1 VIQQVQTIAQT
12 EPVAG
17 EDEAKDGTS
26 GTKEPSGPSTLTPK
40 GRAKPAVSE
49 SAVTPVRKP
58 SEVSGQEL
66 SSSYGAPKPVPPPR
80 DPSGVFA
87 PAQVPP
93 MIRPDMMGSYTNP
106 QMAPANVPQ
115 GMRQDLSGPY
125 TNPQMAPVG
134 MRQDMSGV
142 YTNPQMAPAML
153 STSMPVL
160 VTPVLQHQL
169 PGSPHDYT
177 LSRSQMATALGLT
190 AILSG
195 LIGSLGTLLL
205 LRNQQGP
212 SSTSL
217 MGQVVSPDNRG
228 VQPMQP
234 PQPPPA
240 MFDAKPSGPSTEPA
254 KQVAVASK
262 PESLPVDSVP
272 VVKPAVRDAKTVY
285 PPLRTLTD
293 PATMPPKQSIWTR
306 PAGAATETTAAKTGD
321 AKPAV
326 GADAKQV
333 AGDAKSATDAKP
345 AVVDSKTPVGAA
357 KPAPD
362 AKTQAPTAKPAGDAK
377 TQAPAG
383 KIPDGLRNPFAM

>member
-1 VIQQVQTIAQT
+1 M
-12 EPVAG
+12 
-17 EDEAKDGTS
+17 
-26 GTKEPSGPSTLTPK
+26 LTPS
-40 GRAKPAVSE
+40 GRAKPMISE

-58 SEVSGQEL
+58 SETSGQEL

-93 MIRPDMMGSYTNP
+93 MVRPEMMGS
-106 QMAPANVPQ
+106 
-115 GMRQDLSGPY
+115 Y

-160 VTPVLQHQL
+160 VTPVLQHQM

-212 SSTSL
+212 SGTSL

-228 VQPMQP
+228 VQPI
-234 PQPPPA
+234 QPPPGNL
-240 MFDAKPSGPSTEPA
+240 DGKPSVPSGEPA
-254 KQVAVASK
+254 KQVAVAQK

-285 PPLRTLTD
+285 PPLRKLTD

-306 PAGAATETTAAKTGD
+306 PAGAATATETAAAKTGD
-321 AKPAV
+321 AKAAV

-333 AGDAKSATDAKP
+333 AGDAKSAADAKP
-345 AVVDSKTPVGAA
+345 AVLDNKTPVGAA

-362 AKTQAPTAKPAGDAK
+362 AKPQAPAAKPASDAK
-377 TQAPAG
+377 TQAPAATTT
-383 KIPDGLRNPFAM
+383 DGLRNPFAM